1 MMMVIPSKVR
11 RRGARL
17 KPVSG
22 HQSRIKYMRMQITM
36 ICIDSMLLW
45 FPGSWWPSASGP
57 KCTCDRTYLLKI
69 TDRQSKT
76 VFYMFWLWEHS
87 DAVFEKS
94 ARILLSLWLQ
104 CILRNIRLQ
113 IFCLKHWNGEICL
126 PSSQWKLSSLDVLY
140 AGSWDSWPTILVPD
154 LLWRRRMMT
163 YMLRPTYGLPT
174 RDIAACLGWS
184 HMLWPPSYYLQGEL
198 RPTWDDHMYMLQ
210 PTWQCWNCNILWAG
224 ITSCWQCWCTAGW
237 VAPSVFTWNTC
248 HHHQYHHHAICIG
261 HMPSS
266 SLFCGSYVY
275 APPDELS
282 CWTSKSSLQTAA

>member
-22 HQSRIKYMRMQITM
+22 HQSRKKYMRMQITM

-126 PSSQWKLSSLDVLY
+126 PSSQWKLSSLDVLC
-140 AGSWDSWPTILVPD
+140 ASSWDSWPTILVPD

-163 YMLRPTYGLPT
+163 YMLRPTYGLHT
-174 RDIAACLGWS
+174 RHIAAYLGWS
-184 HMLWPPSYYLQGEL
+184 HICSGRLRITYKAYWGLHGMTTCICCSLLGNAETATYCEL
-198 RPTWDDHMYMLQ
+198 
-210 PTWQCWNCNILWAG
+210 
-224 ITSCWQCWCTAGW
+224 
-237 VAPSVFTWNTC
+237 
-248 HHHQYHHHAICIG
+248 
-261 HMPSS
+261 
-266 SLFCGSYVY
+266 
-275 APPDELS
+275 E
-282 CWTSKSSLQTAA
+282 